1 MHFFCPR
8 RKNDFSSLCPLCLF
22 LLCVNEFFS
31 NAKLEENL
39 PPPEDGG
46 MKRRPLL
53 LLEMMIAFLIM
64 GGAITMLFTGFLDA
78 IRAKTMIR
86 QQKEEI
92 LALHRLK
99 LRLSLLFKDAID
111 VRKTPSDLYYIKH
124 KGGIDPD
131 PDFRLEVESVLQLS
145 NNVLTLD
152 SWPESGAPRRE
163 VLGENIKSIELKFFN
178 EKEGKFLPEYPKEKP
193 IMIKVKINDKAIP
206 LFL

>member
-1 MHFFCPR
+1 M
-8 RKNDFSSLCPLCLF
+8 
-22 LLCVNEFFS
+22 E
-31 NAKLEENL
+31 LEENL
-39 PPPEDGG
+39 HSTEDKW

-64 GGAITMLFTGFLDA
+64 GGAIVMLFTGFLDA
-78 IRAKTMIR
+78 IRAKTMLR

-99 LRLSLLFKDAID
+99 LRLSLLFKDVVG
-111 VRKTPSDLYYIKH
+111 VRKIPSDLYYIKY

-145 NNVLTLD
+145 NNVLTLV

-163 VLGENIKSIELKFFN
+163 VLGENINSITLEFFD
-178 EKEGKFLPEYPKEKP
+178 EKEGKFLPEYPKQKP
-193 IMIKVKINDKAIP
+193 IMIKVEVNEKVIP